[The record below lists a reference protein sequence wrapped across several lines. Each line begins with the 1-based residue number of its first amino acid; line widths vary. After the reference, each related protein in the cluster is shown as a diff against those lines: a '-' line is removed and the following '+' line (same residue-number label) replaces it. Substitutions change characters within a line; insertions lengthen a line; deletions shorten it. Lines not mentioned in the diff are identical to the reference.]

1 MADLTI
7 RVDDCPPG
15 DLGAAQVTLA
25 MFAEALDRS
34 ARFVASGDADLVYSP
49 TPPDAGIWIPMV
61 TGPPL
66 AGPITRQ
73 TVAGLTL
80 AEAPIASGEPIPGD
94 IVRSAQALLGDSLR
108 SPHSEPGVE
117 GYVDVLRTLLRGRP
131 PTHWGLTLALDA
143 TAARPSE
150 LLAAI
155 EAAAMR
161 GLALTA
167 VFGVSGRKRSRLA
180 RAVIAS
186 GGEVALDV
194 TGLRDGGLA
203 AAVSDLSEEA
213 GAAVRVA
220 RGHLDPASL
229 AAVGIERLICG
240 QPGLGFAM
248 ARPFP
253 LAVGGALRVVPN
265 LPATAEALED
275 VRRAGGHA
283 ALGLTNA
290 TWLLVDEA
298 ITRGARVGPLLPGV
312 SEPAGRLDGTSVL
325 HLTSVHRPRDVR
337 IFHKEVAALRSA
349 GADARVL
356 ALAEPQRRLA
366 RIAAG
371 WRLVK
376 SARRTGADIYHVHDP
391 ELLPAAVL
399 LAWRTGRP
407 VIYDAHE
414 YLGETTKT
422 KRWLPARLRAP
433 MAVVAERAEQILAGR
448 LSATV
453 TANEDLAARFAASG
467 SRAVSVNNSPLAS
480 SFAEPNPP
488 TGRTVLYVGGLG
500 PLRGLPLMKRAF
512 PLVQVEGAQL
522 MLVGPGDPGDLP
534 NDVRHL
540 GVVDHAEIAA
550 LLAEAAVAW
559 IPLQRHGNY
568 DRAVPT
574 KLIEAMAAGRPVVVS
589 DLPRMA
595 AIVRS
600 ARCGIVV
607 TPDDPEAHAAAI
619 RQLLEH
625 PDRAA
630 QMGTAGRQAFLDHF
644 AFEGQAAKLVGL
656 YREVLR

>member
-1 MADLTI
+1 MTDLTI
-7 RVDDCPPG
+7 RVDACPPG
-15 DLGAAQVTLA
+15 DLNAAQATLS
-25 MFAEALDRS
+25 MFAEALGRS
-34 ARFVASGDADLVYSP
+34 PRFVATGGADLVYSP
-49 TPPDAGIWIPMV
+49 TQPGTGIWIPMLG
-61 TGPPL
+61 GPPPTQ
-66 AGPITRQ
+66 PITRQ
-73 TVAGLTL
+73 TVAGLTF
-80 AEAPIASGEPIPGD
+80 AEAPVASGGPIPGD
-94 IVRSAQALLGDSLR
+94 IVRSAQALLSDSLC
-108 SPHSEPGVE
+108 SPHNQPAVE

-131 PTHWGLTLALDA
+131 PTQWGLTLIFDA
-143 TAARPSE
+143 TTAGPSE

-167 VFGVSGRKRSRLA
+167 VFGVSGRKRSRQA

-186 GGEVALDV
+186 GGEVALDLPGIHDA
-194 TGLRDGGLA
+194 TLA
-203 AAVSDLSEEA
+203 AAFDDLSEEA
-213 GAAVRVA
+213 GADVRVG
-220 RGHLDPASL
+220 RGHFDPARL
-229 AAVGIERLICG
+229 AVVGIERLICG
-240 QPGLGFAM
+240 RPGLGFAM

-253 LAVGGALRVVPN
+253 LASGGAIRVVPN
-265 LPATAEALED
+265 LPATAEAIES

-283 ALGLTNA
+283 ALRLTGT
-290 TWLLVDEA
+290 TWPLVDEA
-298 ITRGARVGPLLPGV
+298 IARGARVGPLLPGV
-312 SEPAGRLDGTSVL
+312 PEPAGRLDGTSVL

-337 IFHKEVAALRSA
+337 IFHKEVTALRSA

-371 WRLVK
+371 WRLVE
-376 SARRTGADIYHVHDP
+376 SARRAGADIYHVHDP

-399 LAWRTGRP
+399 LAWRTRRP

-422 KRWLPARLRAP
+422 KRWLPTRLRAP
-433 MAVVAERAEQILAGR
+433 LAVVAERAEQILAGR
-448 LSATV
+448 LRATV

-480 SFAEPNPP
+480 SFAEPTPP
-488 TGRTVLYVGGLG
+488 TGQTVLYVGGLG

-512 PLVQVEGAQL
+512 PLVQVEGGQL
-522 MLVGPGDPGDLP
+522 VLVGPGDPGELP
-534 NDVRHL
+534 DGVRHL

-550 LLAEAAVAW
+550 LLAGAAVAW

-625 PDRAA
+625 PDQAA
-630 QMGTAGRQAFLDHF
+630 QMGAAGRRAFLDHF